1 MSPALNRRQFDR
13 VTLAFVACL
22 AAHALWLPPVLTAA
36 VALVVGLRRWLITV
50 HLKAWPTW
58 IRLPL
63 LIALLLI
70 VRDQFGGLGRNGGTA
85 LLIGLLALKLAES
98 ERRRDGLL
106 VVCIT
111 LFLISIRFL
120 FGESMLLTL
129 YMVVPTLLCFLALT
143 ELHSQGGGA
152 LIERDQLGRLAWSA
166 LKTVAMALPLAI
178 LLWLLVPRLAQPLWG
193 KPEVADDA
201 RTGLGDEMSP
211 GKMTELLIDDNIA
224 MRVRFET
231 DIPAPDQLYWR
242 GPVLWRF
249 DGETWSGLS
258 SWLRNNRLQEAARP
272 PTSINQ
278 RYEVMLEPTDRPWLI
293 LLDVPVRTSETHHLT
308 LDLQVIRPSTISSLL
323 RYEGESMIGIPTPA
337 SAYPGT
343 EREWALQLPRGYNPR
358 ARQLAASWPDEA
370 AGDATAIAERAMSHF
385 RTQPFAYSLSAPELG
400 RDSVDD
406 FLFETQTG
414 YCEHYSS
421 AFTFLMRA
429 AGVPARVV
437 TGYYGGYV
445 NPIDQH
451 VIVRN
456 SDAHAWAEYHVN
468 GVGWL
473 RIDPTAAVAPERV
486 DRSGLD
492 LGLDGGWNNADWGQR
507 LLMTLDAVGTWW
519 NRTLLAFDARAQLAM
534 LERLG
539 LDGRW
544 EQRALLLI
552 GSFLGF
558 ALIAALIMWAP
569 WRRQRVDPLLRLQA
583 RFESLITPWVGERP
597 AGLGAHSYAA
607 RARAALPECGEAI
620 DRYAHQFAARRY
632 DPEAKDGSQLE
643 DLEAAL
649 TELRLKLAG
658 RAKPPRHLGIP

>member
-22 AAHALWLPPVLTAA
+22 AAHALWLPPLLTAA

-70 VRDQFGGLGRNGGTA
+70 VRDEFGGLGRNGGTA

-129 YMVVPTLLCFLALT
+129 YMIVPTLLCFWALT
-143 ELHSQGGGA
+143 ELHTQAGGP
-152 LIERDQLGRLAWSA
+152 LIERDQLRRLAWGA
-166 LKTVAMALPLAI
+166 LKTAAMALPLAL

-193 KPEVADDA
+193 KPDVAEDA

-211 GKMTELLIDDNIA
+211 GKMTELLIDDSIA

-231 DIPAPDQLYWR
+231 SVPPANQLYWR

-258 SWLRNNRLQEAARP
+258 SWLRTEQMKAAARP
-272 PTSINQ
+272 PTSVNQ

-293 LLDVPVRTSETHHLT
+293 LLDVPVRTNEAHHLT
-308 LDLQVIRPSTISSLL
+308 LDLQVIRPSTIGSLL
-323 RYEGESMIGIPTPA
+323 RYQGESMTGVATPA

-358 ARQLAASWPDEA
+358 ARTLAMTWASETGSDPA
-370 AGDATAIAERAMSHF
+370 AIAERAMSHF
-385 RTQPFAYSLSAPELG
+385 RNQPFSYSLSTPETG

-406 FLFETQTG
+406 FLFETQIG

-456 SDAHAWAEYHVN
+456 SDAHAWAEYHVD
-468 GVGWL
+468 GVGWV

-486 DRSGLD
+486 DRSGLEPG
-492 LGLDGGWNNADWGQR
+492 LGGGWNNADWGQR
-507 LLMTLDAVGTWW
+507 LLMTMDAVGTWW
-519 NRTLLAFDARAQLAM
+519 NRTMLAFDARAQLAM

-544 EQRALLLI
+544 EQRALLLV

-558 ALIAALIMWAP
+558 ALIAALILWAP
-569 WRRQRVDPLLRLQA
+569 WRRKRIDPLLRLQA
-583 RFESLITPWVGERP
+583 RFERLIAPWVGERP
-597 AGLGAHSYAA
+597 VGLGAHSHAA
-607 RARAALPECGEAI
+607 KATEALPDCRDVINRFGQ
-620 DRYAHQFAARRY
+620 HFTARRY
-632 DPEAKDGSQLE
+632 DPQANDGPPLE
-643 DLEAAL
+643 ELEAAL

-658 RAKPPRHLGIP
+658 RPKPPRPLASN

>member
-13 VTLAFVACL
+13 VTLAFIACL
-22 AAHALWLPPVLTAA
+22 AAHALWLPPLLTAA
-36 VALVVGLRRWLITV
+36 VALVVALRRWLITV
-50 HLKAWPTW
+50 HLKAWPSW

-70 VRDQFGGLGRNGGTA
+70 VRDEFGGLGRNGGTA

-129 YMVVPTLLCFLALT
+129 YMIVPTLLCFWALT
-143 ELHSQGGGA
+143 ELHTQAGGA
-152 LIERDQLGRLAWSA
+152 LIEREQLGRLAWGA
-166 LKTVAMALPLAI
+166 LKTVALALPLAM

-193 KPEVADDA
+193 KPDVADDA

-211 GKMTELLIDDNIA
+211 GKMTELLIDDNVA

-231 DIPAPDQLYWR
+231 EIPPTNQMYWR

-249 DGETWSGLS
+249 DGETWTGLS
-258 SWLRNNRLQEAARP
+258 SWLRTERLKEAARP
-272 PTSINQ
+272 PSSVNQ

-293 LLDVPVRTSETHHLT
+293 LLDVPVRTNEAHHLT
-308 LDLQVIRPSTISSLL
+308 MDLQVIRPSTIGSLL
-323 RYEGESMIGIPTPA
+323 RYRGESMIGIPTPA
-337 SAYPGT
+337 SAFPGS
-343 EREWALQLPRGYNPR
+343 EREWALQLPRDYNPR
-358 ARQLAASWPDEA
+358 ARTLAATWAREA
-370 AGDATAIAERAMSHF
+370 SGDPTSIAERAMSHF
-385 RTQPFAYSLSAPELG
+385 RNQPFSYSLSTPETG

-406 FLFETQTG
+406 FLFETQIG

-456 SDAHAWAEYHVN
+456 SDAHAWAEYHVD
-468 GVGWL
+468 GQGWI

-486 DRSGLD
+486 DRSGLE

-507 LLMTLDAVGTWW
+507 LLMTMDAVGTWW
-519 NRTLLAFDARAQLAM
+519 NRTMLAFDARAQLAM

-544 EQRALLLI
+544 EQRALLLV

-569 WRRQRVDPLLRLQA
+569 WRRRRIDPLLRLQA
-583 RFESLITPWVGERP
+583 RFERLIAPWVGERP
-597 AGLGAHSYAA
+597 PGLGAHSHAA
-607 RARAALPECGEAI
+607 RARAALPDCDALI
-620 DRYAHQFAARRY
+620 DRFAQHFTARRY
-632 DPEAKDGSQLE
+632 DPQAIVGPRLE
-643 DLEAAL
+643 ELEAAL
-649 TELRLKLAG
+649 GELRRQLAG
-658 RAKPPRHLGIP
+658 RPRPRAK